1 MKKPPVSSWR
11 REYERLRQGLARTGY
26 ISQGSVVD
34 RSRLKNPRSGYQWTR
49 KAAQKTITVAL
60 TAQQF
65 RALRQA
71 IQNRQAL
78 AKTLDRMERLTRK
91 IIFATLPDTPRRKSL
106 SAKVLGLN

>member
-1 MKKPPVSSWR
+1 MKKPPVTSWR
-11 REYERLRQGLARTGY
+11 REYERLRQTLARTGY
-26 ISQGSVVD
+26 ITQGSVVD

-78 AKTLDRMERLTRK
+78 AKTLGRMERLSRK
-91 IIFATLPDTPRRKSL
+91 ILFATLPDTQRRKHL
-106 SAKVLGLN
+106 SPKVLGLN